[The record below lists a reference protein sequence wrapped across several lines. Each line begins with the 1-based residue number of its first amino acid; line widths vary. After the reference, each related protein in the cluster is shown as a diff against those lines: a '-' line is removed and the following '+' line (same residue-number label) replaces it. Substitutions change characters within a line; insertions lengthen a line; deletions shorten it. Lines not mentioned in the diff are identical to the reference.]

1 MELLFGVSNFGK
13 IKHAEIILSNFT
25 LFVGD
30 NNSGKTFM
38 MQLLYGVL
46 KELGNMEPVLNGIEE
61 CGEKEL
67 VYGAEWINNVEEQVN
82 VFLQENKEKIV
93 RRIFHKGIEIGE
105 LYFHL
110 VNVNEKYICE
120 INDHKTNEFIDE
132 KRENIAK
139 LTRTM
144 AEIFAMDV
152 NDDSRKRRGRMYW
165 VYHPNRKDLK
175 QSLAGVVWEIV
186 LNARNRVNEDLLFLP
201 ASRTGLQLLS
211 KYFFAERDKRAI
223 SEISVLNFEDEDG
236 DESKDIAGNEL
247 GLTAPVYDFLQFL
260 VRYNQRP
267 EITPRN
273 KELLRFIE
281 HHLIDGQVKHVGDEI
296 YYHPDA
302 LTEDKEDIPLYL
314 ASSLVNEIT
323 PIIKALSGAHN
334 YRYIFYDEVE
344 TCLHPLKQGEMA
356 RLIIRLVNSGKR
368 MIVSTHS
375 DTMAG
380 KLNNLLLLSFSEEP
394 AEIRDKKLEELG
406 LSTEDLL
413 ADAKVHVY
421 QFVNQADGS
430 SSVEELKFQKVPYVG
445 YDFNLFTRNL
455 DELYHETDIILK

>member
-67 VYGAEWINNVEEQVN
+67 IYGVEWFKNMEAQVN
-82 VFLQENKEKIV
+82 DYLSENKKKII
-93 RRIFHKGIEIGE
+93 RGIFHKDMEIGE
-105 LYFHL
+105 LYFRM
-110 VNVNEKYICE
+110 VNINEVYRCE
-120 INDHKTNEFIDE
+120 IGDYEYDRIGGEKGDIATKVSGIQARIYIMDINANDLRTNSILRFH
-132 KRENIAK
+132 
-139 LTRTM
+139 
-144 AEIFAMDV
+144 
-152 NDDSRKRRGRMYW
+152 
-165 VYHPNRKDLK
+165 YHPDVKVLK
-175 QSLAGVVWEIV
+175 QVLANRIWRMM
-186 LNARNRVNEDLLFLP
+186 LRLRNMANANLLFLP

-211 KYFFAERDKRAI
+211 KYFFAERDKQ
-223 SEISVLNFEDEDG
+223 SVTEISAFDFVDEDG
-236 DESKDIAGNEL
+236 ETNNDVTENEL
-247 GLTAPVYDFLQFL
+247 GLTMPIYDFLQFL
-260 VRYNQRP
+260 LRYNQRA
-267 EITPRN
+267 EIEPWNR
-273 KELLRFIE
+273 ELLGFIE
-281 HHLIDGQVKHVGDEI
+281 HHLIDGQVKHLGDEI
-296 YYHPDA
+296 FYHPNA
-302 LTEDKEDIPLYL
+302 LQANKEDIPLYL

-323 PIIKALSGAHN
+323 PIIKAISGVHN
-334 YRYIFYDEVE
+334 YKYIFYDEVE

-394 AEIRDKKLEELG
+394 AETRDKKLEELG
-406 LSTEDLL
+406 LSGEDLL
-413 ADAKVHVY
+413 SDAKVHVY

>member
-13 IKHAEIILSNFT
+13 IKHAEIMLGNFT

-38 MQLLYGVL
+38 MQLIYGVL
-46 KELGNMEPVLNGIEE
+46 IELCNVDPVIEGIEKQ
-61 CGEKEL
+61 GENGL
-67 VYGAEWINNVEEQVN
+67 VYGAEWINNVEEQMN
-82 VFLQENKEKIV
+82 AFLRENKEKIV
-93 RRIFHKGIEIGE
+93 RKIFHKEIEIGE

-120 INDHKTNEFIDE
+120 TSDREFEEIGGE
-132 KRENIAK
+132 KGEIVTKVSRM
-139 LTRTM
+139 M
-144 AEIFAMDV
+144 ADIYIKDANADNRRNWSRILFGYRMDM
-152 NDDSRKRRGRMYW
+152 N
-165 VYHPNRKDLK
+165 DLK
-175 QSLAGVVWEIV
+175 RVAAGKIWRDILDLE
-186 LNARNRVNEDLLFLP
+186 NSVNTDLLFLP

-211 KYFFAERDKRAI
+211 KYFFAERDKKI
-223 SEISVLNFEDEDG
+223 VNEFSIIEFG
-236 DESKDIAGNEL
+236 DEEDRENGDMAGNEL

-260 VRYNQRP
+260 LRYNQRA
-267 EITPRN
+267 EITPKN

-281 HHLIDGQVKHVGDEI
+281 HHLIDGQVKYVGDEI

-302 LTEDKEDIPLYL
+302 LEDDRDDIPLYL

-323 PIIKALSGAHN
+323 PIIKALSGARN

-356 RLIIRLVNSGKR
+356 RLIIRLVNRGKK
-368 MIVSTHS
+368 MIISTHS

-380 KLNNLLLLSFSEEP
+380 KLNNLLLLSFSEDSE
-394 AEIRDKKLEELG
+394 ETRDKKLEELG
-406 LSTEDLL
+406 LSAEDLL
-413 ADAKVHVY
+413 SNAKVHVY
-421 QFVNQADGS
+421 QFVNQVDGS

-445 YDFNLFTRNL
+445 FDFNLFTRNL

>member
-61 CGEKEL
+61 CGEKAL
-67 VYGAEWINNVEEQVN
+67 IYGVEWFKNMEAQMNDY
-82 VFLQENKEKIV
+82 LSENKKKII
-93 RRIFHKGIEIGE
+93 RGIFHKDIEIGE
-105 LYFHL
+105 LYFRM
-110 VNVNEKYICE
+110 VNINEVYRCE
-120 INDHKTNEFIDE
+120 IGDYEYDRIAGEKGDIATKVSGIQARIYIMDINANDLRTNS
-132 KRENIAK
+132 
-139 LTRTM
+139 
-144 AEIFAMDV
+144 IF
-152 NDDSRKRRGRMYW
+152 RFH
-165 VYHPNRKDLK
+165 YHPDVKVLK
-175 QSLAGVVWEIV
+175 QVLANRIWRIM
-186 LNARNRVNEDLLFLP
+186 LRLRNMANANLLFLP

-211 KYFFAERDKRAI
+211 KYFFAERDKQAVT
-223 SEISVLNFEDEDG
+223 EISAFDFVDEDG
-236 DESKDIAGNEL
+236 ETNNDVTENEL
-247 GLTAPVYDFLQFL
+247 GLTMPIYDFLQFL
-260 VRYNQRP
+260 LRYNQRA
-267 EITPRN
+267 EIEPWNR
-273 KELLRFIE
+273 ELLGFIE
-281 HHLIDGQVKHVGDEI
+281 HHLIDGQVKHLGDEI
-296 YYHPDA
+296 FYHPNA
-302 LTEDKEDIPLYL
+302 LQTNKEDIPLYL

-323 PIIKALSGAHN
+323 PIIKAISGVHN
-334 YRYIFYDEVE
+334 YKYIFYDEVE

-380 KLNNLLLLSFSEEP
+380 KLNNLLLLSFSEDSE
-394 AEIRDKKLEELG
+394 ETRDKKLEELG
-406 LSTEDLL
+406 LSAEDLL
-413 ADAKVHVY
+413 SNAKVHVY
-421 QFVNQADGS
+421 QFVNQVDGS

>member
-13 IKHAEIILSNFT
+13 IKHAEITLGDFT

-46 KELGNMEPVLNGIEE
+46 IELCNLNPVIEGIEKQ
-61 CGEKEL
+61 GENGL
-67 VYGAEWINNVEEQVN
+67 VYGAEWINNVEEQMN
-82 VFLQENKEKIV
+82 AFLRENKEKIV
-93 RRIFHKGIEIGE
+93 RKIFHKEIEVGE

-110 VNVNEKYICE
+110 VNVYEKYICE
-120 INDHKTNEFIDE
+120 INDHKINEFIDE
-132 KRENIAK
+132 KRENVAK
-139 LTRTM
+139 FKGTM
-144 AEIFAMDV
+144 ADIFVTDV
-152 NDDSRKRRGRMYW
+152 NDDNQKRRGRMIW
-165 VYHPNRKDLK
+165 GFHPDMDELK
-175 QSLAGVVWEIV
+175 QSLAGVVWEII
-186 LNARNRVNEDLLFLP
+186 LNAKNSVNEDLLFLP

-211 KYFFAERDKRAI
+211 KYFFAERDRRTV
-223 SEISVLNFEDEDG
+223 SEIGILEFEEED
-236 DESKDIAGNEL
+236 SKGITGNEL
-247 GLTAPVYDFLQFL
+247 GLTVPVYDFLQFL
-260 VRYNQRP
+260 LRYNQRA
-267 EITPRN
+267 EITPKN

-281 HHLIDGQVKHVGDEI
+281 HNLIDGQVKYVGDEI

-302 LTEDKEDIPLYL
+302 LTEDRGDIPLYL

-323 PIIKALSGAHN
+323 PIIKALSGIHN
-334 YRYIFYDEVE
+334 YEYIFYDEVE

-380 KLNNLLLLSFSEEP
+380 KLNNLLLLSFSEDSE
-394 AEIRDKKLEELG
+394 ETRDKKLEELG
-406 LSTEDLL
+406 LSAEDLL
-413 ADAKVHVY
+413 SNAKVHVY
-421 QFVNQADGS
+421 QFVNQVDGS